1 MGTVDFVGK
10 LQSMG
15 IRALYHITDK
25 DNLISI
31 IKERSL
37 YSWSGALDAGIS
49 VLRPGGN
56 PVTHR
61 LDARVGRDRYV
72 HLLPHH
78 PTDRDFL
85 QFINQG
91 RFGELFA
98 LEIKLEALKEGRVV
112 FWLGDPYSDGER
124 IDDVELLSERIQADP
139 DLLNVLSVDA
149 LDSIHYSYLLN
160 IPEDV
165 ESRISEVHPTA
176 IVFVIDQ
183 SRSMSRGAEINN
195 VEYDYISEVAA
206 ESVNTL
212 IEHFLRR
219 CISAQGEVNRLYDIA
234 VIGYGDDVRNGWNGE
249 LADSDM
255 HSPIE
260 LLAHTQTRD
269 ERFRWVDPKDDD
281 SKSRSDLALEHV
293 YELLGSWVKRKENR
307 YSYPPTVIHVSDGG
321 ISTQYQNGFLKA
333 AEKLKRLSTEN
344 GNLILWNIGI
354 SPFRSKEY
362 VLLSGE
368 ELPILFHHGTDST
381 LLYEASSYLPPRF
394 KEIAAPFHGGD
405 PALERRTMA
414 VNLAPDKLV
423 RLLQLCILPEQ
434 DRFSED

>member
-1 MGTVDFVGK
+1 M
-10 LQSMG
+10 LHSLG
-15 IRALYHITDK
+15 INALYHITDK
-25 DNLISI
+25 DNLNSI

-37 YSWSGALDAGIS
+37 YSWGSAQDAGIS
-49 VLRPGGN
+49 VFRPGGD

-61 LDARVGRDRYV
+61 LDARVGRERYV
-72 HLLPHH
+72 HLLPHR
-78 PTDRDFL
+78 PTSGDMRHFSH
-85 QFINQG
+85 QG

-98 LEIKLEALKEGRVV
+98 LEVSLNALKAGRVV
-112 FWLGDPYSDGER
+112 FWIGDPYSGGER
-124 IDDVELLSERIQADP
+124 IEDLDVLSERLTADP
-139 DLLNVLSVDA
+139 DLINALSVDV
-149 LDSIHYSYLLN
+149 LDSIHYTYYEKS
-160 IPEDV
+160 IPEDIG
-165 ESRISEVHPTA
+165 SRISEVHPTA
-176 IVFVIDQ
+176 IVFVVDQ
-183 SRSMSRGAEINN
+183 SRSMSRGTEINN

-219 CISAQGEVNRLYDIA
+219 CISAQGEVNHLYDIA

-255 HSPIE
+255 HSPVE
-260 LLAHTQTRD
+260 LLAHTQGHGD
-269 ERFRWVDPKDDD
+269 RFRWVDPKDDD
-281 SKSRSDLALEHV
+281 NKSRSDLALEHV
-293 YELLGSWVKRKENR
+293 YEMLDAWVKRKENR
-307 YSYPPTVIHVSDGG
+307 YSYPPTIIHVSDGG

-333 AEKLKRLSTEN
+333 AERLKRLSTEN

-381 LLYEASSYLPPRF
+381 LLYEASSYLPMRF
-394 KEIAAPFHGGD
+394 KGIAGPFHGGD
-405 PALERRTMA
+405 PSLERRTMA

-423 RLLQLCILPEQ
+423 KLLQLCILPEQ
-434 DRFSED
+434 ERLSED